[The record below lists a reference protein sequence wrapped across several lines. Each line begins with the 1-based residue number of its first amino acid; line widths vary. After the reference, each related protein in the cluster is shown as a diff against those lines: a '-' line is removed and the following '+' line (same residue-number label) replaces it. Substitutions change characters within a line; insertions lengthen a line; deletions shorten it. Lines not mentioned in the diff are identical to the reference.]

1 MTRQHFQAMAEIVKA
16 INEGEW
22 TSDLPAWA
30 EASNGRY
37 WGNDTNTED
46 NYRRAVQTAEAF
58 IILSRRFNPL
68 FNQDVFLQA
77 CGLKAQPAKRRK
89 A

>member
-1 MTRQHFQAMAEIVKA
+1 MTRRHFQAMAEIVKA

-22 TSDLPAWA
+22 TDELPAWA
-30 EASNGRY
+30 EETQRAE
-37 WGNDTNTED
+37 GNLAI
-46 NYRRAVQTAEAF
+46 AVAEAF
-58 IILSRRFNPL
+58 IILARRFNPL

-77 CGLKAQPAKRRK
+77 CGLKVQPAKRCK

>member
-22 TSDLPAWA
+22 SEDLPPWA
-30 EASNGRY
+30 KE
-37 WGNDTNTED
+37 TQ
-46 NYRRAVQTAEAF
+46 RAEGDLAVSVAEAF

-68 FNQDVFLQA
+68 FNQDIFLQA